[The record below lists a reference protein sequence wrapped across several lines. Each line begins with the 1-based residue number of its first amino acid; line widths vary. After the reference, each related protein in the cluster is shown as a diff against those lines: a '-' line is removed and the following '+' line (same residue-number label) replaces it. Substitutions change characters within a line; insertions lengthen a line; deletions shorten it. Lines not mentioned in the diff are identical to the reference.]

1 MSIEE
6 YEQTLPEKWRE
17 SYFQLKEVLLT
28 HLPEGFELVMQYGMP
43 TFVVPLTRFPEGY
56 LGRSDEPLPFV
67 SLGAQKN
74 HLAIYHMG
82 LVGNQS
88 LLDWFQAAYAKQ
100 VPTKLNMGKSCLR
113 LTNPKTIPYT
123 LLGELMEKMTV
134 DEWMTRYTRYQEKKA
149 GQS

>member
-17 SYFQLKEVLLT
+17 SYFQLKEVLIT

-56 LGRSDEPLPFV
+56 LARPDEPLPFV

-82 LVGNQS
+82 LVGNRS
-88 LLDWFQAAYAKQ
+88 LLDWFQAEYAKQ

-134 DEWMTRYTRYQEKKA
+134 DEWITRYTCYQEKKS